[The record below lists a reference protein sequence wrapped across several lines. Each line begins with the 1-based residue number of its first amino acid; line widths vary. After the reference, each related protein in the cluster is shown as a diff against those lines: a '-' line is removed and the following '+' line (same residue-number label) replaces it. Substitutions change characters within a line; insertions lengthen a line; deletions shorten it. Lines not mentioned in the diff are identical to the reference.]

1 MSVSEG
7 GFDSASYSR
16 RFGTMIQCVDQTS
29 VFRSATYCLSVLC
42 VEGLVSASS
51 ILVVKTKTKSKKIF
65 ASFFELEGLPRSVLL
80 CGNHVGVGT

>member
-16 RFGTMIQCVDQTS
+16 RFGTVIQCVDQTS
-29 VFRSATYCLSVLC
+29 VFRSAIYCLPVLC

-51 ILVVKTKTKSKKIF
+51 ILIVKTKTKSKKIF
-65 ASFFELEGLPRSVLL
+65 ASFFELEGLSRSVCCVEIML
-80 CGNHVGVGT
+80 G